1 MKNWIKSMFVMLCGM
16 MIATTFVA
24 CGDDDDD
31 ENGSVTAK
39 SLVGTWKGVM
49 SETYNGKTYT
59 WTECIT
65 LNSDKSGKEFV
76 IESNGE
82 VYEVA
87 TFTWSLSGN
96 TVTYT
101 YTWVNN
107 DVDEIKVGDTES
119 STIISVNSTTLVINV
134 KGKKLTL
141 TKAQ

>member
-1 MKNWIKSMFVMLCGM
+1 MLCGM

-31 ENGSVTAK
+31 DDENGSVTAK
-39 SLVGTWKGVM
+39 SLVGTWNWVK

-59 WTECIT
+59 WTECFT
-65 LNSDKSGKEFV
+65 LNSDKSGKILE
-76 IESNGE
+76 IESDGE

-96 TVTYT
+96 TVTIT

-107 DVDEIKVGDTES
+107 DADKIKVGDTQS
-119 STIISVNSTTLVINV
+119 ITIISVNSTTLVIND
-134 KGKKLTL
+134 KGKKQTL

>member
-1 MKNWIKSMFVMLCGM
+1 MLCGM

-39 SLVGTWKGVM
+39 SLVGTWKWVIK

-65 LNSDKSGKEFV
+65 LNSDKSGKILE
-76 IESNGE
+76 IESDGE

-96 TVTYT
+96 TVTFT

-107 DVDEIKVGDTES
+107 DVDKIKVGDTES
-119 STIISVNSTTLVINV
+119 STIISVNSTTAVVIND
-134 KGKKLTL
+134 KGEKQTL

>member
-1 MKNWIKSMFVMLCGM
+1 MLCGM

-39 SLVGTWKGVM
+39 SLVGTWKQVM

-59 WTECIT
+59 WTVCYT
-65 LNSDKSGKEFV
+65 LNSDKSGKFWE

-82 VYEVA
+82 VYELA

-101 YTWVNN
+101 YTWVEN

-119 STIISVNSTTLVINV
+119 STIISVNSTTAVVVNN
-134 KGKKLTL
+134 KGEKLTL
-141 TKAQ
+141 IKAQ